1 MTFFNNDFYKIFQQT
16 RNVPND
22 LFTFTKKEKTTKK
35 PRSLRSA
42 TYCTWKSI
50 VAALQKRI

>member
-16 RNVPND
+16 RNVPDD
-22 LFTFTKKEKTTKK
+22 LFTFTKKEKTNKK

-42 TYCTWKSI
+42 TYCT
-50 VAALQKRI
+50 